1 MEKGG
6 HGSETFLQVL
16 ENSCNPGFMTIG
28 LRLGKEKLFQ
38 YIRNFGYG
46 SKSGIDLLGESAGI
60 VFNEKKIGN
69 VELATASFGQGNS
82 ATPLQI
88 VNAGSAA
95 INGGILHQPY
105 ILKGIG
111 NSTGMLMT
119 KEPVEIRRVISEETS
134 KIVAESLESVVA
146 RGTGRTAYIPGFR
159 VGGKTGT
166 AQIAK
171 DGHYLDNQFILS
183 FLGFAP
189 MDDPSIAAYIAI
201 ENPHNAIQYGG
212 TTVGPMIKEVLSDA
226 LGILKIPT
234 RENEI
239 PFDARLWIDKKIYK
253 VENYVG
259 LAKKILRILSIIKLS

>member
-1 MEKGG
+1 MLFYVPIVTP
-6 HGSETFLQVL
+6 S
-16 ENSCNPGFMTIG
+16 NPGFMTIG

-111 NSTGMLMT
+111 
-119 KEPVEIRRVISEETS
+119 
-134 KIVAESLESVVA
+134 KIVQ
-146 RGTGRTAYIPGFR
+146 GC
-159 VGGKTGT
+159 
-166 AQIAK
+166 
-171 DGHYLDNQFILS
+171 
-183 FLGFAP
+183 
-189 MDDPSIAAYIAI
+189 
-201 ENPHNAIQYGG
+201 
-212 TTVGPMIKEVLSDA
+212 
-226 LGILKIPT
+226 
-234 RENEI
+234 
-239 PFDARLWIDKKIYK
+239 
-253 VENYVG
+253 
-259 LAKKILRILSIIKLS
+259 